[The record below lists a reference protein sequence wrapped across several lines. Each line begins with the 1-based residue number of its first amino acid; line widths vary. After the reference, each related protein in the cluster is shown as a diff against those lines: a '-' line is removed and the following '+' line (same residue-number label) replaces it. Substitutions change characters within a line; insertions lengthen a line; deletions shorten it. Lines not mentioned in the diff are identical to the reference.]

1 MSILIKSMEMPK
13 TCYDCYFCRTYD
25 EPNQGYFCIPLFA
38 DLHRTDFTK
47 KRIDACPLVEVPTPY
62 GDLIDREA
70 LIKALHTWFDDDE
83 VHAFEKDVYWHHG
96 VVMKIINDAPT
107 IIESECE

>member
-1 MSILIKSMEMPK
+1 MGVYIKGMEMPK

-47 KRIDACPLVEVPTPY
+47 KRIDACPLIEVPTPH
-62 GDLIDREA
+62 GRLIDAEW
-70 LIKALHTWFDDDE
+70 LKLLYDDPAYGIDTSKYH
-83 VHAFEKDVYWHHG
+83 VAVPVILANID
-96 VVMKIINDAPT
+96 DAPT
-107 IIESECE
+107 VIEREET